1 MNSMILVC
9 PKCHGNVV
17 GVDTIV
23 NIDNGEIYGYYGYCK
38 SLRCRVRRVTY
49 DKNGTAIHFTKWTNL
64 EKKKK
69 FLYETIRQN
78 RRNGS
83 WRYRKKTQKA
93 YEKLKNCFTNT
104 L

>member
-1 MNSMILVC
+1 MNGIALTC
-9 PKCHGNVV
+9 PVCHGETV
-17 GVDTIV
+17 GVFPIV
-23 NIDNGEIYGYYGYCK
+23 NTETEEVYGYVGYCR
-38 SLRCRVRRVTY
+38 SLRCKVRKVTY

-83 WRYRKKTQKA
+83 WRYRKKTEKA
-93 YEKLKNCFTNT
+93 YRRLRNFFTNT
-104 L
+104 H